1 MKDLEF
7 QHTFRFRSFIITVY
21 RSQFSKLGGWIRWG
35 KYQRGIAIK
44 SSRLLFSERN
54 GYRKY
59 TKLPFGFRLVRLDP
73 RPKLELLTYSQ
84 G

>member
-1 MKDLEF
+1 MKPPEF
-7 QHTFRFRSFIITVY
+7 QYTFQFRSFVITIY
-21 RSQFSKLGGWIRWG
+21 RSKYSKLGGWIRWG

-54 GYRKY
+54 SYKKY

-73 RPKLELLTYSQ
+73 RPKLELIK
-84 G
+84 